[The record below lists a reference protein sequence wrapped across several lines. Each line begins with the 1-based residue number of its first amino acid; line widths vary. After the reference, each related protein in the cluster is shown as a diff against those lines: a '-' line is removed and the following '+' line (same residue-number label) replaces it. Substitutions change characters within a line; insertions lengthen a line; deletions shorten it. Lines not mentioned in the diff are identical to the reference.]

1 MPHPTSWLQTPLVW
15 KRPLTVEQM
24 PLIAQVRCMYVSGVY
39 LYKDGSYYYPSLF
52 NIGLWCSEAAA
63 AAVRSQKFDLLT
75 FQSPD
80 HQCNG
85 LADSTCTSCPVEP
98 LTERL
103 LNNACV
109 LCEDFWSLSRS
120 IEAMCSHARRDLFHL
135 SAASMAHQWVLI
147 NWQKKTP
154 PESLQM
160 PNSVFT

>member
-15 KRPLTVEQM
+15 TRPLTVDQM
-24 PLIAQVRCMYVSGVY
+24 PLIAQVRCIYVSGVY
-39 LYKDGSYYYPSLF
+39 LYKDGSDYYLSLSIIRF
-52 NIGLWCSEAAA
+52 PCSEAAT

-75 FQSPD
+75 FQSLD

-85 LADSTCTSCPVEP
+85 LADSTRTSCPVEP

-109 LCEDFWSLSRS
+109 LCEDFWRLSQS
-120 IEAMCSHARRDLFHL
+120 IEAMCSHARKDLFHP
-135 SAASMAHQWVLI
+135 SAASMAHQWGLI

-160 PNSVFT
+160 PTFVFT